1 MSPAR
6 HLQYM
11 GAHFVLLAEGKRPA
25 WRGWNQRRPPLQLI
39 DEHAST
45 GRLGIIPASV
55 RAVVVD
61 VDAGTPETVTAATG
75 APWAVTGT
83 RRGVHLWYDATAAP
97 VSRAPWSMGS
107 TSGDLIGT
115 GYVKLHGDGLE
126 VLAAAIEHR
135 VPAPLQ
141 LDLFLR
147 KHPPPPGRKTSSSTK
162 TKAVKP
168 SPFLEEVQPGARK
181 VSLFECVR
189 YWAYAQRM
197 GDDVD
202 AWVERCK
209 AWAVQQRQRFPDTTG
224 FPEAEAEALGYYVG
238 VWTWEHREVWTG
250 HAFDHSPEAQ
260 RRAAVKRWHGNAR
273 PWTLEQLDERNR
285 AIVKAVT
292 VERRS
297 YRAVAKAFGLSR
309 SSIKNLVRGR

>member
-1 MSPAR
+1 
-6 HLQYM
+6 
-11 GAHFVLLAEGKRPA
+11 
-25 WRGWNQRRPPLQLI
+25 
-39 DEHAST
+39 
-45 GRLGIIPASV
+45 
-55 RAVVVD
+55 
-61 VDAGTPETVTAATG
+61 
-75 APWAVTGT
+75 
-83 RRGVHLWYDATAAP
+83 
-97 VSRAPWSMGS
+97 MGS

-126 VLAAAIEHR
+126 VLAGAIEHR

-224 FPEAEAEALGYYVG
+224 FPEAEALEVGYYVAH
-238 VWTWEHREVWTG
+238 WWWENRDVARG
-250 HAFDHSPEAQ
+250 HNHDHSPEAQ
-260 RRAAVKRWHGNAR
+260 RRRIVKRHYGNAR

-285 AIVKAVT
+285 AIREAVT
-292 VERRS
+292 VGRHS
-297 YRAVAKAFGLSR
+297 YREVADAFGLSPSTVR
-309 SSIKNLVRGR
+309 NIVRGRKSGAE